1 MVLKERE
8 MVLKEG
14 KRVKKGDG
22 GILNTKKL
30 AKIKLIV
37 QILGIFL
44 TFRFLGLGFR
54 LIFFIYP
61 DPTKIPG
68 SAARFTGIQICRCHA
83 V

>member
-37 QILGIFL
+37 QILGIFR
-44 TFRFLGLGFR
+44 TGGWGMGF
-54 LIFFIYP
+54 
-61 DPTKIPG
+61 
-68 SAARFTGIQICRCHA
+68 GI
-83 V
+83 